1 MSDLKQQLRNYRL
14 TTAHIYYFRPDF
26 ETLLQEYVWQEMD
39 LAPRF
44 PVLRK
49 FLDFWEQ
56 NLDGKLHSVRVASL
70 ELIKPAE
77 IKVADALIVH

>member
-1 MSDLKQQLRNYRL
+1 MTDLDRQLQDYRL

-26 ETLLQEYVWQEMD
+26 ETLLQEYIWQELD
-39 LAPRF
+39 VAPKY

-49 FLDFWEQ
+49 FLNFWQ
-56 NLDGKLHSVRVASL
+56 ANLDGKLHSVRVASL
-70 ELIKPAE
+70 ELIKPAD

>member
-1 MSDLKQQLRNYRL
+1 MNDFEKQLQDYRL
-14 TTAHIYYFRPDF
+14 TTAHIYYFRPDY
-26 ETLLQEYVWQEMD
+26 EHWLQEYVWQELD
-39 LAPRF
+39 VAPRF

-49 FLDFWEQ
+49 FLHFWEK

-77 IKVADALIVH
+77 VQFTGTFILH

>member
-1 MSDLKQQLRNYRL
+1 VNDFEKQMKDYRL
-14 TTAHIYYFRPDF
+14 TTAHIYYYRPDF
-26 ETLLQEYVWQEMD
+26 ERLLQEYVWQELD
-39 LAPRF
+39 IAPRF

-49 FLDFWEQ
+49 FLDFWEK

-77 IKVADALIVH
+77 LRMADTLILH